1 MCCILYYVTEASVSL
16 PDVITS
22 GQSSK
27 NPLIKVNIA
36 LVILCYIGWTS
47 SHSCAIKGA

>member
-1 MCCILYYVTEASVSL
+1 MSL

-27 NPLIKVNIA
+27 NPLIKVNIV
-36 LVILCYIGWTS
+36 LVLMLHVYILGGQV
-47 SHSCAIKGA
+47 HVLVL